1 MTFVGFKRLYVQ
13 PFMADRRTPAGDL
26 IVVQGKANEGAT
38 VTAEISGLSKEPTK
52 VAGSNIDYYISR
64 KGLGDVKVDF
74 GILDLPEE
82 ASDRLAGY
90 KTADTKIVYGGN
102 DTEAPYSGVLMESET
117 LAGDK
122 VLLGFFLGTFTR
134 EKISLETLDP
144 NKTFEPKE
152 DSFSLSAI
160 ASDAEGDQN
169 GQYFGKYVGSEVET
183 ITELQRQVLGAP
195 VDGGST
201 TEPNVPVAGITLE
214 STSTEVKVGETFT
227 IKTTVEP
234 ANATNSTYALASSDT
249 SIATVTPVAGKGTAV
264 APGKVTITGTTVDG
278 NKTGSVEVTVVAAG

>member
-1 MTFVGFKRLYVQ
+1 MTLVGFKRLYIQ
-13 PFMADRRTPAGDL
+13 PFMADRRTPSGDL
-26 IVVQGKANEGAT
+26 IVIEGKTNKGAT
-38 VTAEISGLSKEPTK
+38 VSAEISGLSKEPTK

-64 KGLGDVKVDF
+64 KGLGDVKADF

-122 VLLGFFLGTFTR
+122 VLFGFFSGTFTR

-144 NKTFEPKE
+144 NKTYEPKE

-169 GQYFGKYVGSEVET
+169 GQYFGKYIGSDET
-183 ITELQRQVLGAP
+183 TIAELQRQVLGAP
-195 VDGGST
+195 IGGGS
-201 TEPNVPVAGITLE
+201 TEPNVPVTSITLE
-214 STSTEVKVGETFT
+214 ATPSEVKVGETFI
-227 IKTTVEP
+227 IKTIVEP
-234 ANATNSTYALASSDT
+234 SNATNASYSLASSD
-249 SIATVTPVAGKGTAV
+249 SKIATVTPVTGRGTAV
-264 APGKVTITGTTVDG
+264 APGKVTITGTTTDG
-278 NKTGSVEVTVVAAG
+278 NKTATVEVTVVAAG